1 MLFRGKTLSGD
12 NSDCTLILQEF
23 DSEKKSFKL
32 GKTKVFFLSL
42 RSSVFYVLFVCGS
55 C

>member
-32 GKTKVFFLSL
+32 GKTKVFFCVACVAV
-42 RSSVFYVLFVCGS
+42 VFYVRFVCGS
-55 C
+55 

>member
-32 GKTKVFFLSL
+32 GKTKVVFL
-42 RSSVFYVLFVCGS
+42 
-55 C
+55 